1 MMNVL
6 LLSVF
11 FVVLWSVSADR
22 WPRDLPWDAAEA
34 GEFTDGRVPVY
45 MVSDTEGIEPIENTE
60 IIEDKNSD
68 TAD

>member
-11 FVVLWSVSADR
+11 FVVLWSVSADL
-22 WPRDLPWDAAEA
+22 WPGDLPWDAAEA
-34 GEFTDGRVPVY
+34 GELTDGRVPVY

-60 IIEDKNSD
+60 II
-68 TAD
+68 